1 MSNKNIKNNE
11 IVAQFPKATNAG
23 IIVLAKEPHKSNK
36 SVTFYLGQYTDS
48 PISYSGLA
56 NNASSSTSNTSYKGK
71 KTPNIPNISQT
82 LNAPTK
88 TDAIVRA
95 IVNIKPEKVDE
106 LTSMLANNLL
116 EIVDIHGFCHSNENE
131 RPYYIKDGE
140 IVILQQKLH
149 KNPTNNQILCAIDTD
164 GKWLVTKNQVVI
176 QKSLG
181 FKNTA
186 VNEENYDMLGLTWIE
201 ESELTEQIKKEHE
214 YHVKMSSNTAP
225 SAGLL
230 STTEEQVS
238 AFG

>member
-1 MSNKNIKNNE
+1 MSNKNIKNADL
-11 IVAQFPKATNAG
+11 VAQFPKATNAG
-23 IIVLAKEPHKSNK
+23 IIVLAKEAHKSNK
-36 SVTFYLGQYTDS
+36 SVTFFLAQYTDN

-116 EIVDIHGFCHSNENE
+116 EIVDVHGFCHSNENE

-149 KNPTNNQILCAIDTD
+149 KNPTNNQILCAIDAD
-164 GKWLVTKNQVVI
+164 GKWLVTKNQMVI

-186 VNEENYDMLGLTWIE
+186 VNDENYDMLGLTWIE
-201 ESELTEQIKKEHE
+201 ESELAAQIKFEHE
-214 YHVKMSSNTAP
+214 YHVKMSSNTTP
-225 SAGLL
+225 SVGLL